1 MATPAKQH
9 SYTNIFEEKLP
20 SRFPTPTLKTLELKT
35 CTCEADTTLGVPLR
49 KKVKYFFVNVW
60 HSRIAMKLFGS
71 QKELEL
77 EEERLK
83 SIDYLVIHP
92 CSKFRYVVSHSV

>member
-1 MATPAKQH
+1 
-9 SYTNIFEEKLP
+9 
-20 SRFPTPTLKTLELKT
+20 
-35 CTCEADTTLGVPLR
+35 
-49 KKVKYFFVNVW
+49 
-60 HSRIAMKLFGS
+60 MKLFGS

>member
-9 SYTNIFEEKLP
+9 SYTNMFEDKLP
-20 SRFPTPTLKTLELKT
+20 SRFPTPTLKTT
-35 CTCEADTTLGVPLR
+35 SSCEAATATTSGTLRVPLR

-60 HSRIAMKLFGS
+60 DSRIAMKLFGS

-92 CSKFRYVVSHSV
+92 CSKFR

>member
-1 MATPAKQH
+1 
-9 SYTNIFEEKLP
+9 
-20 SRFPTPTLKTLELKT
+20 
-35 CTCEADTTLGVPLR
+35 
-49 KKVKYFFVNVW
+49 
-60 HSRIAMKLFGS
+60 MKLFGS

-92 CSKFRYVVSHSV
+92 CSKFR